1 MKKKLCIITGG
12 AGFLGKKFCK
22 FFSKNNYLVYCLD
35 NNMKNLSKLNKY
47 KYVKTF
53 NIDITDEKSI
63 KKFYDSFK
71 NKEIN
76 CLINNA
82 AIDAIP
88 KFGKKNDFKYPNIGT
103 WHKELSVSILGSFLM
118 IKYFGDKMTKQ
129 KKGSI
134 INIGSDLSVIA
145 PNQKIYENSYKNYYK
160 PPTYSAIKYG
170 LLGLTKYY
178 SSLFAKDGVRVNM
191 VSPGPI
197 QNKQNKK
204 LINEL
209 KLQIPMRKLAQ
220 AENLYGLLKFLS
232 EDCSDYITGQNILV
246 DGGRSVI

>member
-1 MKKKLCIITGG
+1 MKKKICIITGG

-35 NNMKNLSKLNKY
+35 NNKQKLSKLKKFKNIKI
-47 KYVKTF
+47 F
-53 NIDITDEKSI
+53 NIDITDENSVKN
-63 KKFYDSFK
+63 FYQSFK

-76 CLINNA
+76 CLVNNA

-88 KFGKKNDFKYPNIGT
+88 KLGKSNHFKYPKIDT
-103 WHKELSVSILGSFLM
+103 WHQELSVSILGSFLM
-118 IKYFGDKMTKQ
+118 IKYFGNKMTKQ

-145 PNQKIYENSYKNYYK
+145 PNQTIYENSYKNYYK

-178 SSLFAKDGVRVNM
+178 SSLYAKNYVRVNM

-197 QNKQNKK
+197 KNKQNKK

-209 KLQIPMRKLAQ
+209 KMQIPMRRLAR
-220 AENLYGLLKFLS
+220 AENLFGLLKFLS
-232 EDCSDYITGQNILV
+232 EDTSDYITGQNILV